1 MLLQRNSSLRWF
13 RTKIFLFLHITTTLI
28 GGHFNHV
35 FIGGTMKRLFYAT
48 NNLDDAESISD
59 EVHKLGIDDHHFYV
73 LSRDESGINSHHL
86 HGSSNID
93 KTDIIAAKKRAKMMT
108 SGVLAIIIAA
118 VALSTSIFNNQL
130 LWAIFAAIFAY
141 VIINFILIITGG
153 SFDGYFKTLINERL
167 DCGEVIIIIDV
178 KKSQSKK
185 VELQLETHSHV
196 QFLADSS
203 NLASP
208 IPD

>member
-1 MLLQRNSSLRWF
+1 
-13 RTKIFLFLHITTTLI
+13 
-28 GGHFNHV
+28 
-35 FIGGTMKRLFYAT
+35 MKRLFYAT

-73 LSRDESGINSHHL
+73 LSRDESGIKSHHL

-93 KTDIIAAKKRAKMMT
+93 KTDIIAAKKRAKMMA
-108 SGVLAIIIAA
+108 SGALAIIIAA
-118 VALSTSIFNNQL
+118 VALSTNALNSQL
-130 LWAIFAAIFAY
+130 LWAIFAAISAY
-141 VIINFILIITGG
+141 VVISFILLITGG
-153 SFDGYFKTLINERL
+153 SFDGYFKSLINERL
-167 DCGEVIIIIDV
+167 DSGEVIIIIDV
-178 KKSQSKK
+178 EKAQSKK
-185 VELQLETHSHV
+185 VERQLDTHDHA